1 MQETDVSRGIEEQ
14 LSAFL
19 DGELPEEELQLL
31 VRRLERDEAYRA
43 TLVRYSL
50 IGNVLRNDPV
60 RSSSEIFRS
69 DIMAA
74 ISSDPE
80 VVEYPS
86 AQSSPGFGWIKPLAS
101 AAMLAVIFAGLFNMD
116 LFDGDLFDGIEE
128 PSVPGLALTVSA
140 ENGNLSGAAMP
151 RIDRKAA
158 INRERMT
165 SYLVSHG
172 EYARS
177 FQGPMADSRIFVQ
190 QASFEQ

>member
-1 MQETDVSRGIEEQ
+1 LQETDVSRGIEEQ

-19 DGELPEEELQLL
+19 DGELPEEALQLL
-31 VRRLERDEAYRA
+31 VRRLEREEAYRA

-60 RSSSEIFRS
+60 RSSSEMFRS
-69 DIMAA
+69 GIMAA
-74 ISSDPE
+74 ITSDPE
-80 VVEYPS
+80 VVEY
-86 AQSSPGFGWIKPLAS
+86 QSVQRSPGFGWTKPLVA
-101 AAMLAVIFAGLFNMD
+101 AAMVAVIFAGIFNMD
-116 LFDGDLFDGIEE
+116 LFDGIKEL
-128 PSVPGLALTVSA
+128 SVPGLALTVSA

-151 RIDRKAA
+151 RIERKAA

>member
-1 MQETDVSRGIEEQ
+1 
-14 LSAFL
+14 
-19 DGELPEEELQLL
+19 
-31 VRRLERDEAYRA
+31 
-43 TLVRYSL
+43 
-50 IGNVLRNDPV
+50 
-60 RSSSEIFRS
+60 
-69 DIMAA
+69 MAA

-86 AQSSPGFGWIKPLAS
+86 AQSSPGFGWTKPLVS
-101 AAMLAVIFAGLFNMD
+101 VAMLAVIFAGIFNMD
-116 LFDGDLFDGIEE
+116 LFDGIGE
-128 PSVPGLALTVSA
+128 PSVPGLTLTVSA